1 MKADPSV
8 QLRLLDVQELDSR
21 ALQLRHQ
28 RKALPALADIATLE
42 KERVGIVDQQRDARI
57 VVDDLTVE
65 QKRADADVEQVK
77 ARRQRDRE
85 RMDAGLVTN
94 PKDLER
100 LQSELVSLERRIS
113 TLEDAELEVMEKLEE
128 AQQVHDALEIRVADL
143 DGTLAELIRARDE
156 AWAGIDAALAEV
168 EAERVRAV
176 EGMPEDLMKLYDRL
190 RETKGVAAAELRAR
204 RCGGCQLTLDN
215 AELSRI
221 KALPAEEVV
230 RCEECSRIMVRTAES
245 GL

>member
-113 TLEDAELEVMEKLEE
+113 TLEDAELEVMEKVEE

-156 AWAGIDAALAEV
+156 AWAGIDTALAEV

-221 KALPAEEVV
+221 KALPADEVV